1 MYFSHAITRKP
12 GVNFAAGITTAN
24 LGEPDY
30 GLILKQHAA
39 YIAALRDLG
48 LEVIILEPLDDFP
61 DAYFVEDVAVVTAE
75 VAVITYPG
83 AQARQ
88 GEPAH
93 IGTTLA
99 AYRPLV
105 HIRPPGTLE
114 GGDVMQVEKRIFT
127 GLTERSN
134 EYGITQL
141 RELLKPYGYTVH
153 STPVPEGLH
162 LKSSVNYIGQNTI
175 LVTPAFAG
183 LPELAG
189 FNKILIEEE
198 EAYAANTLLVNERL
212 ITPKGFPHTRLKLE
226 RAGFEVIEL
235 DVSEVRKMD
244 GGLSCM
250 SLRF

>member
-1 MYFSHAITRKP
+1 MNFSHAITRKP

-30 GLILKQHAA
+30 ALILKQHAA
-39 YIAALRDLG
+39 YVAALRDLG
-48 LEVIILEPLDDFP
+48 LEVILLEPLDDFP

-88 GEPAH
+88 GEQAH
-93 IGTTLA
+93 IETTLA

-114 GGDVMQVEKRIFT
+114 GGDVMQVEKRIFV

-134 EYGITQL
+134 EDGINQL
-141 RELLKPYGYTVH
+141 RELLRPYGYTVH
-153 STPVPEGLH
+153 STPVPQGLH

-175 LVTPAFAG
+175 LVTPAFAE

-189 FNKILIEEE
+189 FNMILLEEE

-212 ITPKGFPHTRLKLE
+212 IAPKGFPHTLQKLE